1 MHVETLSDSPK
12 SWLGKEF
19 VEREK
24 SLLGMTFRVLGD
36 VRASREDVTPS
47 TKWRKAERIE
57 KVCRK
62 CSR

>member
-1 MHVETLSDSPK
+1 MIPLRAGWGK
-12 SWLGKEF
+12 SLL
-19 VEREK
+19 REKK

-47 TKWRKAERIE
+47 TKWRKAGRIE

>member
-1 MHVETLSDSPK
+1 MIPLRAGWGK
-12 SWLGKEF
+12 SLL
-19 VEREK
+19 REKK

-57 KVCRK
+57 KVL
-62 CSR
+62 